1 MSTWDKILKAL
12 AAAGGA
18 IAGLFGGFDTVL
30 LVLVGFLVVDYL
42 TGWVVAL
49 MGKSHKSESGYLDS
63 KVGFIGIA
71 RKGLILLVVLVAA
84 LLDQAI
90 GADAAVFRDMV
101 IWFYLANEGLS
112 ILENL
117 SLAGVPF
124 PAKMKAAL
132 EQLKEK
138 HDEPPDDDCE

>member
-1 MSTWDKILKAL
+1 MMWDKVLKML

-30 LVLVGFLVVDYL
+30 MVLVGFLAVDYA

-63 KVGFIGIA
+63 KVGFVGIA
-71 RKGLILLVVLVAA
+71 RKGLILLVVLVAS
-84 LLDQAI
+84 LLDQAL
-90 GADAAVFRDMV
+90 GTDAAIFRDMV

-124 PAKMKAAL
+124 PERMKAAL

-138 HDEPPDDDCE
+138 HDEPPDGV

>member
-1 MSTWDKILKAL
+1 MWDKILKML

-18 IAGLFGGFDTVL
+18 IAGLFGGFDTVM
-30 LVLVGFLVVDYL
+30 LVLVGFLIVDYL

-49 MGKSHKSESGYLDS
+49 MGKSHKSASGGLDS
-63 KVGFIGIA
+63 KVGFVGIA
-71 RKGLILLVVLVAA
+71 RKGLILLVVLVAS
-84 LLDQAI
+84 LLDQAL
-90 GADAAVFRDMV
+90 GTEAAVFRDMV

-124 PAKMKAAL
+124 PQKMKNAL
-132 EQLKEK
+132 EQLQDK
-138 HDEPPDDDCE
+138 HDEPPDGV